1 MQISK
6 MHSSGNDFCIVDF
19 IEKTDFKSLAVKICN
34 RKLGVGADGLIV
46 VKRSP
51 RLEMLYYNMDGSTS
65 SMNSNALR
73 CFVRYSK
80 ENGYFK
86 GDKVEVLTG
95 AGLILVEIENENPF
109 ECKINLGKPNFN
121 NQMLHATDMI
131 NNFGRVI
138 DIEGIK
144 VTIYSLFIG
153 SIQTVIL
160 VNSFEDEIIKYAELI
175 HSYKLFA
182 KKTSVNFAIIKN
194 KNEIDVKTYEK
205 GVGFTYASGD
215 GCAAS
220 VIALNK
226 LNLIRSNVRCNLE
239 LGYLNVDITKRGY
252 VYLTGPAEKLFTC
265 DFKEEN

>member
-6 MHSSGNDFCIVDF
+6 MHSSGNDFCIIDY
-19 IEKTDFKSLAVKICN
+19 IEKTDFKSLAIKICN
-34 RKLGVGADGLIV
+34 RKTGVGADGLIV
-46 VKRSP
+46 VKRNP
-51 RLEMLYYNMDGSTS
+51 RLEMLYYNQDGSTS

-73 CFVRYSK
+73 CFARYSL
-80 ENGYFK
+80 ENNFFK

-95 AGLILVEIENENPF
+95 AGLIVVEIENTNPF

-121 NQMLHATDMI
+121 NQMIHSTDMI

-138 DIEGIK
+138 DIEGFK

-153 SIQTVIL
+153 SIQTVVL
-160 VNSFEDEIIKYAELI
+160 VKSFDDEIIKYAELI
-175 HSYKLFA
+175 HSYKIFA
-182 KKTSVNFAIIKN
+182 KKTSVNFVILRN

-220 VIALNK
+220 AIVLNK
-226 LNLIRSNVRCNLE
+226 LNLVKDKIKCNLE

-252 VYLTGPAEKLFTC
+252 VYLTGPANKIFTC
-265 DFKEEN
+265 DYEEEK